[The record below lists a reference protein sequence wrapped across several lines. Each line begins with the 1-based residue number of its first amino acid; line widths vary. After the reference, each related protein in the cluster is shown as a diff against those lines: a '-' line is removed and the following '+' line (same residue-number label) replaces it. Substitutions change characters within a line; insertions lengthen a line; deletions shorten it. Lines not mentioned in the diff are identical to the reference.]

1 MATFANDD
9 FLYKALLERNS
20 AYDGKFFICVKTTG
34 IYCRPI
40 CPARKPK
47 RENCNFVESR
57 EEAEAKGYRACKRC
71 RPEAAP
77 GSPVWKGTGASIS
90 RALRILADQTGDGLT
105 ISDLAYKLGMGE
117 RHLRRLF
124 REHLGASPKA
134 LLQTRRLNR
143 ARQLL
148 IEGDLP
154 VSRLAFVAGF
164 GSVRR
169 FNDAFKK
176 EFGATPTGFRKIHQK
191 NLRDSL

>member
-1 MATFANDD
+1 MFTPDQN
-9 FLYKALLERNS
+9 LYDALLRRDP
-20 AYDGKFFICVKTTG
+20 ALDGKFFVCVRTTG
-34 IYCRPI
+34 IYCRSI

-47 RENCNFVESR
+47 RENCEFVESR

-71 RPEAAP
+71 RPETAP
-77 GSPVWKGTGASIS
+77 GSPAWKGTGASIS

-105 ISDLAYKLGMGE
+105 ITDLAYKLGMGE

-124 REHLGASPKA
+124 REHLDTSPQA
-134 LLQTRRLNR
+134 LLQTRRLNL
-143 ARQLL
+143 AHQLL
-148 IEGDLP
+148 VEGDLP

-176 EFGATPTGFRKIHQK
+176 EFDATATDYRKKHHK
-191 NLRDSL
+191 DLRN